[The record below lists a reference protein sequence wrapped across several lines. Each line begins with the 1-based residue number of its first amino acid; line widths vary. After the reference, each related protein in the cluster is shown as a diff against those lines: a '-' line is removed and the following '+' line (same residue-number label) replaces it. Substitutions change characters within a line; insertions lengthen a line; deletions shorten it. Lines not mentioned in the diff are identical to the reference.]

1 MNEAEQVL
9 QDLAVSRRLRDAAIV
24 EVFDENGRIIGE
36 VPLTA
41 LLASTHMVR
50 RWTGEFLL
58 RGLETLAGLPP
69 NTPLHLPILVNRQA
83 WDATQP

>member
-24 EVFDENGRIIGE
+24 EVFGENGLLIEKAR
-36 VPLTA
+36 LTV

-69 NTPLHLPILVNRQA
+69 NTTVHLPILVNRQA